1 MSTSYQPAEER
12 FGEIGIVDEKQLKL
26 LMKDWRRGRADRN
39 LWQALS
45 DGYVMVFSIVLIG
58 AMIISSIVRAQQVVA
73 ICETDGCLAARGLL
87 PWASVAG
94 ILASTLIL
102 SRMFGPVVAS
112 AAEGFWLMDGPTDRR
127 RLLAGR
133 LVAAIGLAL
142 VLGALLGALVAAL
155 TGSPLAAVGMWALAG
170 GFGAAGLLAF
180 AAAEQGLDRRWIVTL
195 VQWLIGAIA
204 IGTLVVLVMGA
215 AGWIDLGR
223 AQTLAVEL
231 ALIVAGVG
239 LVLMLVAG
247 FIAYRRLKGVRRN
260 RLTAGGSLL
269 SGLQGAAFALEFALI
284 RDILIE
290 AKSRERGHVNPT
302 RGSGSGMNALIMR
315 DVQRLWRQP
324 LPLLTLAATVV
335 VPYAVQALGLAQL
348 NPPISALVLV
358 AALVPFMNSLRVLTR
373 TRGLQRCFPY
383 DPARVKQAAMVVPG
397 ILALLWSIGALP
409 AFMGVGGGITV
420 APFDAASAAVVTG
433 IAGFLGAV
441 RWVSA
446 RPPDYSGP
454 IVATGLG
461 AMPPGLMFSLLR
473 GIDMVALVTLPVVLG
488 WPVWISLVVG
498 LIAFMILRSGLDR
511 EQLMEQ
517 QEEQKRLLEEE
528 KRRRAGELP
537 PKQKIKVQRNR

>member
-1 MSTSYQPAEER
+1 MSTAHDH
-12 FGEIGIVDEKQLKL
+12 FDGLGVVDEKQLKL
-26 LMKDWRRGRADRN
+26 LMKDWRRGRADRS

-58 AMIISSIVRAQQVVA
+58 AMVISSIVRAQQVVA
-73 ICETDGCLAARGLL
+73 ICDTAGCLAARGLL

-94 ILASTLIL
+94 ILASTLVL

-133 LVAAIGLAL
+133 LVAAIVLAL
-142 VLGALLGALVAAL
+142 VVGGLLGALIAAL
-155 TGSPLAAVGMWALAG
+155 TGSPLPEVGIWALAG
-170 GFGAAGLLAF
+170 GFGSAGLLAF
-180 AAAEQGLDRRWIVTL
+180 AAAEQGLDRRWVVTVL
-195 VQWLIGAIA
+195 QWIIGVIA
-204 IGTLVVLVMGA
+204 IGTLVLLVFGA
-215 AGWIDLGR
+215 AGWIDLGG
-223 AQTLAVEL
+223 AHLIAVEL
-231 ALIVAGVG
+231 AYIVAGVG
-239 LVLMLVAG
+239 LLLVLVAG
-247 FIAYRRLKGVRRN
+247 FVAYRRLRGVRRN

-290 AKSRERGHVNPT
+290 AKAREKGHVKPT
-302 RGSGSGMNALIMR
+302 RGAGSGMTALVMR

-324 LPLLTLAATVV
+324 MRLVTLAATVV
-335 VPYAVQALGLAQL
+335 VPYAVQALGLATL
-348 NPPISALVLV
+348 NPPLSALVLV
-358 AALVPFMNSLRVLTR
+358 AALIPFMNSLRVLTR
-373 TRGLQRCFPY
+373 TRGLQRCFPF
-383 DPARVKQAAMVVPG
+383 DPGKVKQAAMVVPG
-397 ILALLWSIGALP
+397 VLALLWAVATLP
-409 AFMGVGGGITV
+409 AFMGVGGGVTV
-420 APFDAASAAVVTG
+420 EPVAAASAAVVTG

-454 IVATGLG
+454 IMSTGFG

-473 GIDMVALVTLPVVLG
+473 GLDMVALVTLPIVLG

-517 QEEQKRLLEEE
+517 QEEQKRELAEE
-528 KRRRAGELP
+528 RRRREGTAA
-537 PKQKIKVQRNR
+537 PKAKIKVQRNR

>member
-1 MSTSYQPAEER
+1 MSTAHDH
-12 FGEIGIVDEKQLKL
+12 FDGLGVVDEKQLKL
-26 LMKDWRRGRADRN
+26 LMKDWRRGRADRS

-58 AMIISSIVRAQQVVA
+58 AMVISSIVRAQQVVA
-73 ICETDGCLAARGLL
+73 ICDTAGCLAARGLL

-94 ILASTLIL
+94 ILASTLVL

-133 LVAAIGLAL
+133 LVAAIVLAL
-142 VLGALLGALVAAL
+142 VVGGLLGALIAAL
-155 TGSPLAAVGMWALAG
+155 TGSPLPEVGIWALAG
-170 GFGAAGLLAF
+170 GFGSAGLLAF
-180 AAAEQGLDRRWIVTL
+180 AAAEQGLDRRWVVTVL
-195 VQWLIGAIA
+195 QWMIGAIA
-204 IGTLVVLVMGA
+204 IGTLVLLVFGA
-215 AGWIDLGR
+215 AGWIDLGG
-223 AQTLAVEL
+223 AHLIAVEL
-231 ALIVAGVG
+231 AYIVAGVG
-239 LVLMLVAG
+239 LLLVLVAG
-247 FIAYRRLKGVRRN
+247 FVAYRRLRGVRRN

-290 AKSRERGHVNPT
+290 AKAREKGHVKPT
-302 RGSGSGMNALIMR
+302 RGAGSGMTALVMR

-324 LPLLTLAATVV
+324 MRLVTLAATVV
-335 VPYAVQALGLAQL
+335 VPYAVQALGLATL
-348 NPPISALVLV
+348 NPPLSALVLV
-358 AALVPFMNSLRVLTR
+358 AALIPFMNSLRVLTR
-373 TRGLQRCFPY
+373 TRGLQRCFPF
-383 DPARVKQAAMVVPG
+383 DPGKVKQAAMVVPG
-397 ILALLWSIGALP
+397 VLALLWAVATLP
-409 AFMGVGGGITV
+409 AFMGVGGGVTV
-420 APFDAASAAVVTG
+420 EPVAAASAAVVTG

-454 IVATGLG
+454 IMSTGFG

-473 GIDMVALVTLPVVLG
+473 GLDMVALVTLPIVLG

-517 QEEQKRLLEEE
+517 QEEQKRELAEE
-528 KRRRAGELP
+528 RRRREGTAA
-537 PKQKIKVQRNR
+537 PKAKIKVQRNR

>member
-1 MSTSYQPAEER
+1 MSTSHEAFDEL
-12 FGEIGIVDEKQLKL
+12 GVVDEKQLKL
-26 LMKDWRRGRADRN
+26 LMQDWRRGRADRS

-45 DGYVMVFSIVLIG
+45 DGYVMVFSIVLIS
-58 AMIISSIVRAQQVVA
+58 AMLISSIVRAQQVVSV
-73 ICETDGCLAARGLL
+73 CETAGCLAARGLL
-87 PWASVAG
+87 PWASVAA
-94 ILASTLIL
+94 ILASTLVL

-133 LVAAIGLAL
+133 LVAAIVLAL

-155 TGSPLAAVGMWALAG
+155 TGSPLADVGMWALAG

-180 AAAEQGLDRRWIVTL
+180 AAAEQGLDRRWVVSL
-195 VQWLIGAIA
+195 VQWIIGAAA
-204 IGTLVVLVMGA
+204 IGTLLLLVVGA

-223 AQTLAVEL
+223 AQTLAAEL

-247 FIAYRRLKGVRRN
+247 AFAYRRLRGVRRN

-290 AKSRERGHVNPT
+290 AKSRERGHVTPT

-324 LPLLTLAATVV
+324 LRLLTLAATVI
-335 VPYAVQALGLAQL
+335 VPYAVQALGLATL

-383 DPARVKQAAMVVPG
+383 DPGKVKQAAMVVPG
-397 ILALLWSIGALP
+397 ILALLWAVGTLP
-409 AFMGVGGGITV
+409 AFMGVGGGVSVGAI
-420 APFDAASAAVVTG
+420 DAASAAIVTAV
-433 IAGFLGAV
+433 AGFLGAV
-441 RWVSA
+441 RWISA

-473 GIDMVALVTLPVVLG
+473 GIDMVALVTLPIVLG
-488 WPVWISLVVG
+488 WPVWISLVVA
-498 LIAFMILRSGLDR
+498 LIAFTILRSGLDR
-511 EQLMEQ
+511 DQLMEQ
-517 QEEQKRLLEEE
+517 QEEQKRQLEEE
-528 KRRRAGELP
+528 KRRKAGQLP
-537 PKQKIKVQRNR
+537 PKQKIKVQRRG

>member
-1 MSTSYQPAEER
+1 MSTAHDH
-12 FGEIGIVDEKQLKL
+12 FDDLGVVDEKQLKL
-26 LMKDWRRGRADRN
+26 LMKDWRRGRADRS

-58 AMIISSIVRAQQVVA
+58 AMVISSIVRAQQVVA
-73 ICETDGCLAARGLL
+73 ICDTAGCLAARGLL

-94 ILASTLIL
+94 ILASTLVL

-133 LVAAIGLAL
+133 LVAAIVLAL
-142 VLGALLGALVAAL
+142 VVGGLLGALIAAL
-155 TGSPLAAVGMWALAG
+155 TGSPLPEVGIWALAG
-170 GFGAAGLLAF
+170 GFGSAGLLAF
-180 AAAEQGLDRRWIVTL
+180 AAAEQGLDRRWVVT
-195 VQWLIGAIA
+195 VFQWIIGTAA
-204 IGTLVVLVMGA
+204 IGTLVLLVFGA
-215 AGWIDLGR
+215 AGWIDLGG
-223 AQTLAVEL
+223 AHLIAVEL
-231 ALIVAGVG
+231 AYIVAGAG
-239 LVLMLVAG
+239 LLLVLVAG
-247 FIAYRRLKGVRRN
+247 FVAYRRLRGVRRN

-290 AKSRERGHVNPT
+290 AKARERGHVKPT
-302 RGSGSGMNALIMR
+302 RGAGSGMTALVMR

-324 LPLLTLAATVV
+324 MRLVTLAATVV
-335 VPYAVQALGLAQL
+335 VPYAVQALGLATL
-348 NPPISALVLV
+348 NPPLSALVLV
-358 AALVPFMNSLRVLTR
+358 AALIPFMNSLRVLTR
-373 TRGLQRCFPY
+373 TRGLQRCFPF
-383 DPARVKQAAMVVPG
+383 DPGKVKQAAMVVPG
-397 ILALLWSIGALP
+397 VLALLWAIAALP
-409 AFMGVGGGITV
+409 AFMGVGGGVTV
-420 APFDAASAAVVTG
+420 DPIDAASAAVVTG

-454 IVATGLG
+454 IMSTGFG

-473 GIDMVALVTLPVVLG
+473 GLDMVALVTLPIVLG

-511 EQLMEQ
+511 DQLMEQ
-517 QEEQKRLLEEE
+517 QEEQKRELAEE
-528 KRRRAGELP
+528 RRRRDGTAA
-537 PKQKIKVQRNR
+537 PKSKIKVQRNR

>member
-1 MSTSYQPAEER
+1 MSTRHEL
-12 FGEIGIVDEKQLKL
+12 FGEIGVVDEKQLKL
-26 LMKDWRRGRADRN
+26 LMKDWRRGRADRS

-58 AMIISSIVRAQQVVA
+58 AMIVSSIVRAQQVVA
-73 ICETDGCLAARGLL
+73 VCDTDGCLAARGLL

-112 AAEGFWLMDGPTDRR
+112 AAEGFWLMDGPTNRR

-133 LVAAIGLAL
+133 LVAAIALAL

-155 TGSPLAAVGMWALAG
+155 TGSSLLAVGFWALAG

-195 VQWLIGAIA
+195 VQWIIGATAIA
-204 IGTLVVLVMGA
+204 TLVTLVVGA
-215 AGWIDLGR
+215 AGWVDLGR
-223 AQTLAVEL
+223 AQTLAGEL

-239 LVLMLVAG
+239 LILMLIAG

-290 AKSRERGHVNPT
+290 AKSRERGHVTPT
-302 RGSGSGMNALIMR
+302 RGTGSGMNALIMR

-383 DPARVKQAAMVVPG
+383 DPGKVKQAAMVVPG

-409 AFMGVGGGITV
+409 AFMGVGGGV
-420 APFDAASAAVVTG
+420 AVPAFEAASAAVVTG
-433 IAGFLGAV
+433 LAGFLGAV

-473 GIDMVALVTLPVVLG
+473 GIDMVALVTLPIVIG

-517 QEEQKRLLEEE
+517 QEEQKRLMEEE
-528 KRRRAGELP
+528 KRRRSGDLP
-537 PKQKIKVQRNR
+537 PKQKIKVQRTR

>member
-1 MSTSYQPAEER
+1 MILSTTDER
-12 FGEIGIVDEKQLKL
+12 FGPIGVVDEKQLKL
-26 LMKDWRRGRADRN
+26 LMKDWRRGRADRS

-45 DGYVMVFSIVLIG
+45 DGYVMVFSIVLIS
-58 AMIISSIVRAQQVVA
+58 AMVISSIVRAQQVVA
-73 ICETDGCLAARGLL
+73 VCDTAGCLAARGLL

-94 ILASTLIL
+94 ILASTLVL

-127 RLLAGR
+127 RLLSGR
-133 LVAAIGLAL
+133 LVAAIVLAL
-142 VLGALLGALVAAL
+142 VIGALLGALIAAL
-155 TGSPLAAVGMWALAG
+155 TGSPLADVAMWALAG
-170 GFGAAGLLAF
+170 GFGSAGLLAF
-180 AAAEQGLDRRWIVTL
+180 AAAEQGLDRRWVVTV
-195 VQWLIGAIA
+195 VQWVIGLAA
-204 IGTLVVLVMGA
+204 IGTLVLLVAGA
-215 AGWIDLGR
+215 AGWVDLGR
-223 AQTLAVEL
+223 AQNLAAEL
-231 ALIVAGVG
+231 ALIVAGAG
-239 LVLMLVAG
+239 ALLIIVAG
-247 FIAYRRLKGVRRN
+247 FFAYRRLKGVRRN

-290 AKSRERGHVNPT
+290 AKSRERGHVKPT
-302 RGSGSGMNALIMR
+302 RGTGSGMNALIMR

-324 LPLLTLAATVV
+324 LPLLTLAGTVV

-348 NPPISALVLV
+348 NPPISGLVLV

-383 DPARVKQAAMVVPG
+383 DPGRVKQAAMVVPG
-397 ILALLWSIGALP
+397 VLALLWAIATLP
-409 AFMGVGGGITV
+409 AFMGVGGGVTV
-420 APFDAASAAVVTG
+420 APFDAASAAVVTAL
-433 IAGFLGAV
+433 AGFLGAV

-473 GIDMVALVTLPVVLG
+473 GIDMVALVTFPIVIG
-488 WPVWISLVVG
+488 WPVWISLVIG
-498 LIAFMILRSGLDR
+498 LMAFMFLRSGLDR

-517 QEEQKRLLEEE
+517 QEEQKRMLEEE
-528 KRRRAGELP
+528 KRRRSGELP